1 MANAHLKVL
10 VPVDFSE
17 TSKRAMAWAFDYAQ
31 RAPCELHLLHVVDRH
46 VSLSDLRERGI
57 ESLRSELEGV
67 NQSAEDELAKM
78 APDSAAREQIGALH
92 HHVATGKPAD
102 EILRV
107 ARELCP
113 DMIVMGTHGLTGVE
127 RMLMGS
133 VAERVVRRAPCT
145 VVCVKPSKC
154 A

>member
-1 MANAHLKVL
+1 MANATLKVL

-31 RAPCELHLLHVVDRH
+31 RAPCEVHMLHVVERH
-46 VSLSDLRERGI
+46 VSLTDLRERGI
-57 ESLRSELEGV
+57 DALRSELEEV
-67 NQSAEDELAKM
+67 NRAAERELEQM
-78 APDSAAREQIGALH
+78 APSPEAREQIGTIH
-92 HHVATGKPAD
+92 HHIATGRPAD

-107 ARELCP
+107 SDEISP

-133 VAERVVRRAPCT
+133 VAAKVVRRAPCT
-145 VVCVKPSKC
+145 VVCVKPSRS
-154 A
+154 